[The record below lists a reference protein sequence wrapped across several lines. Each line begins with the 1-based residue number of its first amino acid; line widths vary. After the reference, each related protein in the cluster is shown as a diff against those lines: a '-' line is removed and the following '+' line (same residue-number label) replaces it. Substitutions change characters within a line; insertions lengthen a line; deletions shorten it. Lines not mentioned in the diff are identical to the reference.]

1 MNAKFNLG
9 LISSNRNTIYG
20 LSMLWIM
27 LFHSTFL
34 FSKSWMLPL
43 LKLKEVGSLG
53 VDIFLFVSGI
63 SLYYSLSKGG
73 TPWDFYLRRLRRIL
87 LPTLLT
93 AGLWYALLSP
103 HRVHDVGT
111 FLLNVSGLN
120 LFVNGG
126 RLIWFVTAISCCY
139 AITPPLNFFFRES
152 RHSPWALVIVLCAS
166 LLLNSALRH
175 YFPVFW
181 KHSEILFR
189 RIPIFLIG
197 AWCGKFVYEKKTL
210 PLTHAQVALL
220 AVALLLLFFFTQS
233 SWSKLVSPRYAYIPL
248 TMAFTGLFS
257 LLGNV
262 PPIRRVAGFFAPITL
277 EVYLCQEKWN
287 VLIQRAFPSLG
298 TVPLNL
304 AAFALAILTA
314 KLLLRIENT
323 VTRRPHG
330 H

>member
-1 MNAKFNLG
+1 MKKLNLG
-9 LISSNRNTIYG
+9 LISSNRSTIYS
-20 LSMLWIM
+20 LSMLWLM

-34 FSKSWMLPL
+34 FSKPWMLPL
-43 LKLKEVGSLG
+43 LKLKQLGNLG

-63 SLYYSLSKGG
+63 SLYFSLSKGG
-73 TPWDFYLRRLRRIL
+73 TLWDFYRRRFRRIL

-93 AGLWYALLSP
+93 IVPWFAFLAP
-103 HRVHDVGT
+103 NKAPDIGT
-111 FLLNVSGLN
+111 FLLHISGLSLFVSGLKI
-120 LFVNGG
+120 
-126 RLIWFVTAISCCY
+126 IWFVTAISCCY

-175 YFPVFW
+175 HFPVFW

-220 AVALLLLFFFTQS
+220 SVALLLLFFFTQS

-248 TMAFTGLFS
+248 AMAFTGLFS

-262 PPIRRVAGFFAPITL
+262 PPIRRAAGFFAPITL

-314 KLLLRIENT
+314 KLLLHIENT